1 MGVQDPCLHRGKSAY
16 RGVLV
21 PIPEP
26 FELVGCMGLIVV
38 HAAASQGL
46 TGGARMVVLRSH
58 ELAFLVLVASV
69 SSNGIGA
76 TVLRS

>member
-26 FELVGCMGLIVV
+26 FELVGRLGLIAG

-69 SSNGIGA
+69 SSNGDGA